1 MNTSDIDQMLAEKGN
16 LCVSI
21 VVPTHRYSRDRI
33 QDPKTVYKAVEK
45 AKHLL
50 QNSAWPKDAIQEVE
64 LKLEAIHKKID
75 FLRLQEGLAI
85 FVSPNISKLFLLPF
99 QVKEKVIL
107 GKNFEIRDLL
117 YYAQFLKPYY
127 LLAVSKKRIPLFRGE
142 GRDLHE
148 IRDNDFPQE
157 YAEEFEYAHPSVDSS
172 SSMSLKSF
180 ERDKSI
186 LQEIR
191 QKDFMKHVDH
201 AINKYLKNDMPLL
214 IAGVEE
220 ALSNF
225 EHVTHHLNQVVGK
238 IQGEYAHDALHAL
251 SDLAWKK
258 MNEYIRASQ
267 KNVLIKLQE
276 DIGRRLAV
284 DGIRDVWKSA
294 KEGKGLTL
302 IIEKDFQPT
311 AYLDPT
317 DDSKIYLTAP
327 TGKYEIITDAADD
340 VIEVVKEK
348 GGDIVIVENGE
359 LERYDHIAMLLR
371 YQ

>member
-16 LCVSI
+16 LCISI
-21 VVPTHRYSRDRI
+21 VVPTHRYSRERI

-50 QNSAWPKDAIQEVE
+50 QNSAWPKDTIQQIEI
-64 LKLEAIHKKID
+64 KLNAVRQKID
-75 FLRLQEGLAI
+75 YLHLQDGLAI

-107 GKNFEIRDLL
+107 AKKFEIRDLF

-127 LLAVSKKRIPLFRGE
+127 LLAVSKKRIPLYRGE

-148 IRDNDFPQE
+148 IRNNDFPQE
-157 YAEEFEYAHPSVDSS
+157 YAEEYEYAHPSVDSS

-180 ERDKSI
+180 ERDKSV

-191 QKDFMKHVDH
+191 QKTFLKHVDH
-201 AINKYLKNDMPLL
+201 AINKYLKSDIPLL

-220 ALSNF
+220 TLSNF
-225 EHVTHHLNQVVGK
+225 EHVTHHLNHVVGK
-238 IQGEYAHDALHAL
+238 IQGDYAHDALHAL

-258 MNEYIRASQ
+258 MNEHIKASQ
-267 KNVLIKLQE
+267 KDILLKLQE

-284 DGIRDVWKSA
+284 DGIREVWKSA

-302 IIEKDFQPT
+302 IVEKDFQPT
-311 AYLDPT
+311 AYIDPSN
-317 DDSKIYLTAP
+317 DLKIYLSP
-327 TGKYEIITDAADD
+327 PSGKYEIILDAADE
-340 VIEVVKEK
+340 IIGIVKEK
-348 GGDIVIVENGE
+348 GGNIVIVENGE
-359 LERYDHIAMLLR
+359 LEQYGHIAMLLR
-371 YQ
+371 YE